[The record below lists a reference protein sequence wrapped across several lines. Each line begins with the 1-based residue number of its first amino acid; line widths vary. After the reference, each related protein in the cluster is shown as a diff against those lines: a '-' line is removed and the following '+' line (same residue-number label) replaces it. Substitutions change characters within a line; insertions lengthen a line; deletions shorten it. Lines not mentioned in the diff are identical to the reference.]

1 MSFLPVTRKDMEER
15 GWQQLDF
22 IFVSGDAYVD
32 HPSFGPAILCR
43 LLEKHGYRVGIIPQ
57 PDWHSTKDF
66 TSLGKPR
73 LGFLVSSGNLDSQ
86 LSRYTAAKRLRHDDS
101 YSPGGKAGFRP
112 ERAVQVSTG
121 KLRECWGKDVPI
133 IIGGIEASLRR
144 FAHYDY
150 WADEVRPSILAECDA
165 DLLVYGMGEHQLIEI
180 AAQLHQG
187 VEIQNIQDVQ
197 GTCFRVPDFDYIWDY
212 EAIASFEQ
220 VRKSKAAFAEAFRT
234 EYLEQDAFRGKRLA
248 QQNGSWCIVQ
258 NPPAM
263 PLSTEEMDEIYDL
276 PYMRTWHPMYD
287 KAGGVPAIREVK
299 FSITAHRGCF
309 GGCNFCAIIS
319 HQGRIIQPRSDASI
333 LREAKIMTE
342 QPDFKGYIHDVG
354 GPTANFHR
362 TSCDAQLKRGTCHGK
377 QCLSPDTCKNLV
389 ADHSGYLALLR
400 KLRQLPKVKKVFIR
414 SGIRFDYLMLAKDD
428 FLRELC
434 EHHVSGQLKI
444 APEHISDRVTRLM
457 GKSGSRVYRRFVE
470 KFTRMNQQ
478 LGKKQYLVPYFMSSH
493 PGSQLEDAIE
503 LAEFIKEMGYH
514 PEQVQDFIPTPGTL
528 STCMWYT
535 GLNPLTGQQVYS
547 AKSHEEKAMQ
557 RALMQFWLPDNY
569 DLVRKAL
576 EKAGRCDLI
585 GYGAKCLIRPEK
597 KTGRKT
603 DKQAG
608 SKAEQGIARGR
619 KGSGEKV
626 RGSSKHSHDK
636 DNAKHDNKK
645 GNYKNRKKL
654 VK

>member
-112 ERAVQVSTG
+112 ERAVLTYARR
-121 KLRECWGKDVPI
+121 LRECWGSEVPI

-234 EYLEQDAFRGKRLA
+234 EYLEQEAFRGKRLA

-287 KAGGVPAIREVK
+287 KAGGVPAIEEVK

-377 QCLSPDTCKNLV
+377 QCLSPDTCKNLT
-389 ADHSGYLALLR
+389 ASHAGYLELLR

-434 EHHVSGQLKI
+434 EHHISGQLKI

-457 GKSGSRVYRRFVE
+457 GKSGSKVYRRFVE
-470 KFTRMNQQ
+470 KFTRMNKQ

-547 AKSHEEKAMQ
+547 AKSPEEKAMQ
-557 RALMQFWLPDNY
+557 RALMQFWLPKNY
-569 DLVRKAL
+569 ELVRRAL
-576 EKAGRCDLI
+576 EKAGRRDLI
-585 GYGAKCLIRPEK
+585 GYGAKCLIRPEQK
-597 KTGRKT
+597 SGKSPAGRNLPNNHNNAHKA
-603 DKQAG
+603 KRN
-608 SKAEQGIARGR
+608 SKA
-619 KGSGEKV
+619 
-626 RGSSKHSHDK
+626 
-636 DNAKHDNKK
+636 
-645 GNYKNRKKL
+645 GNQQKQQNQKNRKKL

>member
-112 ERAVQVSTG
+112 ERAVLTYAR
-121 KLRECWGKDVPI
+121 KLRECWGSEVPI

-287 KAGGVPAIREVK
+287 KAGGVPAIEEVK

-377 QCLSPDTCKNLV
+377 QCLSPDTCKNLT
-389 ADHSGYLALLR
+389 ASHAGYLELLR

-434 EHHVSGQLKI
+434 EHHISGQLKI

-457 GKSGSRVYRRFVE
+457 GKSGSKVYRRFVE
-470 KFTRMNQQ
+470 KFTRMNKQ

-547 AKSHEEKAMQ
+547 AKSPEEKAMQ
-557 RALMQFWLPDNY
+557 RALMQFWLPKNY
-569 DLVRKAL
+569 ELVRRAL
-576 EKAGRCDLI
+576 EKAGRRDLI
-585 GYGAKCLIRPEK
+585 GYGAKCLIRPEQK
-597 KTGRKT
+597 SGKSPAGRNLPNNHNNAHKA
-603 DKQAG
+603 KRN
-608 SKAEQGIARGR
+608 SKA
-619 KGSGEKV
+619 
-626 RGSSKHSHDK
+626 
-636 DNAKHDNKK
+636 
-645 GNYKNRKKL
+645 GNQQKQQNQKNRKKL

>member
-112 ERAVQVSTG
+112 ERAVLTYARR
-121 KLRECWGKDVPI
+121 LRECWGSDVPI

-212 EAIASFEQ
+212 KAIASFEQ

-287 KAGGVPAIREVK
+287 KAGGVPAIEEVK

-377 QCLSPDTCKNLV
+377 QCLSPDTCKNLT
-389 ADHSGYLALLR
+389 ASHAGYLELLR

-434 EHHVSGQLKI
+434 EHHISGQLKI

-457 GKSGSRVYRRFVE
+457 GKSGSKVYRRFVE
-470 KFTRMNQQ
+470 KFTRMNKQ

-547 AKSHEEKAMQ
+547 AKSPEEKAMQ
-557 RALMQFWLPDNY
+557 RALMQFWLPKNY
-569 DLVRKAL
+569 ELVRRAL
-576 EKAGRCDLI
+576 EKAGRRDLI
-585 GYGAKCLIRPEK
+585 GYGAKCLIRPEQK
-597 KTGRKT
+597 SGKTPAGRNLPNNHNNAHKA
-603 DKQAG
+603 KRN
-608 SKAEQGIARGR
+608 SKA
-619 KGSGEKV
+619 
-626 RGSSKHSHDK
+626 
-636 DNAKHDNKK
+636 
-645 GNYKNRKKL
+645 GNQQKQQNQKNRKKL

>member
-112 ERAVQVSTG
+112 ERAVLTYARR
-121 KLRECWGKDVPI
+121 LRECWGSEVPI

-287 KAGGVPAIREVK
+287 KAGGVPAIEEVK

-377 QCLSPDTCKNLV
+377 QCLSPDTCKNLT
-389 ADHSGYLALLR
+389 ASHAGYLELLR

-434 EHHVSGQLKI
+434 EHHISGQLKI

-457 GKSGSRVYRRFVE
+457 GKSGSKVYRRFVE
-470 KFTRMNQQ
+470 KFTRMNKQ

-547 AKSHEEKAMQ
+547 AKSPEEKAMQ
-557 RALMQFWLPDNY
+557 RALMQFWLPKNY
-569 DLVRKAL
+569 ELVRRAL
-576 EKAGRCDLI
+576 EKAGRRDLI
-585 GYGAKCLIRPEK
+585 GYGAKCLIRPEQK
-597 KTGRKT
+597 SGKSPAGRKLPNNHNNAH
-603 DKQAG
+603 KAKRN
-608 SKAEQGIARGR
+608 SKA
-619 KGSGEKV
+619 
-626 RGSSKHSHDK
+626 
-636 DNAKHDNKK
+636 
-645 GNYKNRKKL
+645 GNQQKQQNQKNRKKL

>member
-1 MSFLPVTRKDMEER
+1 MSFLPVIRKDMEER

-112 ERAVQVSTG
+112 ERAVQVYTG

-287 KAGGVPAIREVK
+287 KAGGVPAIEEVK

-377 QCLSPDTCKNLV
+377 QCLSPDTCKNLT
-389 ADHSGYLALLR
+389 ASHAGYLELLR

-434 EHHVSGQLKI
+434 EHHISGQLKI

-457 GKSGSRVYRRFVE
+457 GKSGSKVYRRFVE
-470 KFTRMNQQ
+470 KFTRMNKQ

-547 AKSHEEKAMQ
+547 AKSPEEKAMQ
-557 RALMQFWLPDNY
+557 RALMQFWLPKNY
-569 DLVRKAL
+569 ELVRRAL
-576 EKAGRCDLI
+576 EKAGRRDLI
-585 GYGAKCLIRPEK
+585 GYGAKCLIRPEQK
-597 KTGRKT
+597 SGKSPAGRNLPNNHNNAHKA
-603 DKQAG
+603 KRN
-608 SKAEQGIARGR
+608 SKA
-619 KGSGEKV
+619 
-626 RGSSKHSHDK
+626 
-636 DNAKHDNKK
+636 
-645 GNYKNRKKL
+645 GNQQKQQNQKNRKKW
-654 VK
+654 

>member
-112 ERAVQVSTG
+112 ERAVQVYTG

-287 KAGGVPAIREVK
+287 KAGGVPAIEEVK

-377 QCLSPDTCKNLV
+377 QCLSPDTCKNLT
-389 ADHSGYLALLR
+389 ASHAGYLELLR

-434 EHHVSGQLKI
+434 EHHISGQLKI

-457 GKSGSRVYRRFVE
+457 GKSGSKVYRRFVE
-470 KFTRMNQQ
+470 KFTRMNKQ

-547 AKSHEEKAMQ
+547 AKSPEEKAMQ
-557 RALMQFWLPDNY
+557 RALMQFWMPKNY
-569 DLVRKAL
+569 ELVRRAL
-576 EKAGRCDLI
+576 EKAGRRDLI
-585 GYGAKCLIRPEK
+585 GYGAKCLIRPEQK
-597 KTGRKT
+597 SGKTPAGRNLPNNHNNAHKA
-603 DKQAG
+603 KRN
-608 SKAEQGIARGR
+608 SKA
-619 KGSGEKV
+619 
-626 RGSSKHSHDK
+626 
-636 DNAKHDNKK
+636 
-645 GNYKNRKKL
+645 GNQQKQQSQKNRKKL

>member
-112 ERAVQVSTG
+112 ERAVQVYTG

-287 KAGGVPAIREVK
+287 KAGGVPAIEEVK

-377 QCLSPDTCKNLV
+377 QCLSPDTCKNLT
-389 ADHSGYLALLR
+389 ASHAGYLELLR

-434 EHHVSGQLKI
+434 EHHISGQLKI

-457 GKSGSRVYRRFVE
+457 GKSGSKVYRRFVE
-470 KFTRMNQQ
+470 KFTRMNKQ

-547 AKSHEEKAMQ
+547 AKSPEEKAMQ
-557 RALMQFWLPDNY
+557 RALMQFWLPKNY
-569 DLVRKAL
+569 ELVRRAL
-576 EKAGRCDLI
+576 EKAGRRDLI
-585 GYGAKCLIRPEK
+585 GYGAKCLIRPEQK
-597 KTGRKT
+597 SGKTPAGRNLPNNHNNAHKA
-603 DKQAG
+603 KRN
-608 SKAEQGIARGR
+608 SKA
-619 KGSGEKV
+619 
-626 RGSSKHSHDK
+626 
-636 DNAKHDNKK
+636 
-645 GNYKNRKKL
+645 GNQQKQQSQKNRKKL